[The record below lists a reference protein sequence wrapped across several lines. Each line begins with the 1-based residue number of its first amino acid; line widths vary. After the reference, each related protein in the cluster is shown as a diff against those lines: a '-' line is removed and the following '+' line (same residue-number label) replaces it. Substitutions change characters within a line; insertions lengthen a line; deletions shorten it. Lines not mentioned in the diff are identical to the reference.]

1 SSLGDDTDE
10 EDVDEDSDSEGS
22 NLDENMH
29 EDAAAQRDRVKEYSS
44 MTLASTMRSSRRR
57 ADTKTANRV
66 SRMGHATAIFEAMSW
81 HRTRRSEVQSVANL
95 RRRAMVEARRR
106 EREWRTQF
114 VVWSSSD
121 EELQLVTQTKDENEA
136 RRLPCHEHKDEV
148 QRPQLNVDEDS

>member
-1 SSLGDDTDE
+1 
-10 EDVDEDSDSEGS
+10 
-22 NLDENMH
+22 
-29 EDAAAQRDRVKEYSS
+29 
-44 MTLASTMRSSRRR
+44 
-57 ADTKTANRV
+57 
-66 SRMGHATAIFEAMSW
+66 
-81 HRTRRSEVQSVANL
+81 
-95 RRRAMVEARRR
+95 MVEARRR